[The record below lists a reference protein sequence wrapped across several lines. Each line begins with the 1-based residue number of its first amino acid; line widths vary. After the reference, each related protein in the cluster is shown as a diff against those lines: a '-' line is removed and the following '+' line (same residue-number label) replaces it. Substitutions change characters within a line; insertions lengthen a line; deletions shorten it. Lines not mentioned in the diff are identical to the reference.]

1 MKLLLFLF
9 LLMIPCISY
18 SQYDYSIIDKI
29 KDVDPELAEDF
40 KTLLDSAYAHFSR
53 KYDTLN
59 LPPGFKEKK
68 IQELAYQHM
77 IVYAKINSDY
87 LRRVMNRLP
96 VHQTQGE
103 YVDSMMVVMNMERL
117 RFFDDYSRKRAERVK
132 RQFKPRN

>member
-1 MKLLLFLF
+1 MKILPIILLLTL
-9 LLMIPCISY
+9 SY
-18 SQYDYSIIDKI
+18 ITYGQYDYSIVDKLRSM
-29 KDVDPELAEDF
+29 DPELADDF
-40 KTLLDSAYAHFSR
+40 KTLLDSTYAHFSR

-59 LPPGFKEKK
+59 LPPGLKEKK
-68 IQELAYQHM
+68 IQELAYFHM
-77 IVYAKINSDY
+77 ITYAKINSDY

-96 VHQTQGE
+96 VHQTQDE